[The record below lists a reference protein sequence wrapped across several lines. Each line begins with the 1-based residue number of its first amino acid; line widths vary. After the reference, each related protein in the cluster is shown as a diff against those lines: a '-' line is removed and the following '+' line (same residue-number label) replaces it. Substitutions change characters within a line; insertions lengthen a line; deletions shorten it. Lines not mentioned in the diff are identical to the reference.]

1 MKNIVLIFSL
11 LAGFAVNAQYY
22 YKDIVGTRETNSLM
36 SLYIANGVR
45 SVSLKS
51 YNADGSETAN
61 FLAGQIIDPDGR
73 TMKTVSQS
81 GETDSSVLV
90 SWFDEKNRL
99 VKTVDTTG
107 SSINTSVYEYDGQ
120 GKLTQIK
127 SNSEDTL
134 KSSKEVEL
142 HLWQYDASGKPTKM
156 TRIVNNI
163 DTTVIQF
170 QSDEQGNI
178 IQETSYKKN
187 KADEPVYYYYDNN
200 HHLTDIVRYNN
211 RLKKLLPD
219 YMFEYSD
226 AGQVIQKI
234 TVPASHTSDY
244 LIWRYQYDSKGLKTK
259 EACFTNDKQL
269 AGKIEYRYQFG
280 R

>member
-1 MKNIVLIFSL
+1 MKNIALIFSFF
-11 LAGFAVNAQYY
+11 AGFGVNAQYY
-22 YKDIVGTRETNSLM
+22 YKDLAGTRETNSLM
-36 SLYIANGVR
+36 GLYLASGVR

-61 FLAGQIIDPDGR
+61 FLAGQVIDPGER
-73 TMKTVSQS
+73 TMKTISQS
-81 GETDSSVLV
+81 GEADSSILV

-99 VKTVDTTG
+99 FKTIDTTG

-120 GKLTQIK
+120 GKLMQIT
-127 SNSEDTL
+127 SISEDTL
-134 KSSKEVEL
+134 KSSRETEV
-142 HLWQYDASGKPTKM
+142 HLWQYDAPGKPVKM
-156 TRIVNNI
+156 IRIVNNI
-163 DTTVIQF
+163 DTTVVQF
-170 QSDEQGNI
+170 ISDGQGNTI
-178 IQETSYKKN
+178 EETPYKKD
-187 KADEPVYYYYDNN
+187 KAGEPVYYYYDNN

-226 AGQVIQKI
+226 AGQVMQKI
-234 TVPASHTSDY
+234 TVPANRTSDY

-269 AGKIEYRYQFG
+269 AGKVEYRYQFG
-280 R
+280 K